1 MDPAI
6 SDEQSQFVADARDI
20 VERLYRDLEQLRSAR
35 SQGRQRRELAAR
47 IFRRVHTLKGSA
59 GSMGLKF
66 VSQIAHEFEGVLDGV
81 RLGRVEITDAVLD
94 AFEDGADAIARAL
107 ESAPAEEP
115 RRGATAVIKRLS
127 ALAAQSKKQGTIAD
141 SLRSALPPEIARS
154 LSEYDLQHTREAVR
168 EGAKLFIVSVGFA
181 IETFDQNFRE
191 LTKLLGQSGEVI
203 STGPGQPP
211 TAGEINFRLLYA
223 AELVSSDILRQA
235 EALGY
240 IDISEIKIE
249 SSAAGVK
256 VSPEALPS
264 RAPSADTGE
273 TVRVELR
280 QLDELISGA
289 SELFR
294 YTTNALLS
302 LGAPGNELA
311 FDNATRHLRRRFI
324 ELEERLI
331 KLRFVPAGEV
341 LARAAARGGRMAARR
356 LGKEVEFE
364 IVGGDVGIDKRL
376 ADKIADPLLH
386 LVRNAVTHGIESPAE
401 REASGKSTTG
411 KVKLAAFNEGSRIH
425 ITVTDDGRGIDWDR
439 IVAAASAHGIANNA
453 SDLST
458 DQCLRLIF
466 RPGFSTAQDV
476 SELSGRGI
484 GLDVVDRVMEQ
495 AGGEVRVATGP
506 GAGTT
511 FAMIMP
517 ATLALVQCL
526 LVQSGDQLYAI
537 ESAGVSEGDVPD
549 INQPAT
555 GEDNCRVEW
564 RGESLP
570 LLHLSTLLGQSD
582 GPDSAETMI
591 VWQSPN
597 TGAAAPA
604 GNDGRN
610 RYALVVE
617 SIKGHQETLVR
628 SLGRHAARWAGVCGA
643 AELFDGNVALVID
656 LDQLIESSSKGS
668 SPEVPSPEG
677 P

>member
-1 MDPAI
+1 MDPVM
-6 SDEQSQFVADARDI
+6 SDEQSQFLADARDI

-59 GSMGLKF
+59 GSLGPKL

-81 RLGRVEITDAVLD
+81 RLGRVEITDAVLN

-107 ESAPAEEP
+107 ESDPVEEP
-115 RRGATAVIKRLS
+115 RPGAAAIIKRLS
-127 ALAAQSKKQGTIAD
+127 ALATESKKQGAIAGT
-141 SLRSALPPEIARS
+141 LRAALPPEIARS

-168 EGAKLFIVSVGFA
+168 EGAKLFIVSAGLA

-203 STGPGQPP
+203 STGPGEPP
-211 TAGEINFRLLYA
+211 TAAEINFRLLYA

-235 EALGY
+235 EALGR

-249 SSAAGVK
+249 SSVAGVK
-256 VSPEALPS
+256 VAPEALPS

-280 QLDELISGA
+280 QLDELISRA

-294 YTTNALLS
+294 FTTSS
-302 LGAPGNELA
+302 LRSLAAPGNKSTL
-311 FDNATRHLRRRFI
+311 DDVTRQLRRRFI

-331 KLRFVPAGEV
+331 KLRLVPAGEV
-341 LARAAARGGRMAARR
+341 LARAAARGGRVAARR
-356 LGKEVEFE
+356 LGKGVEFE
-364 IVGGDVGIDKRL
+364 IAGGDVGIDKSL
-376 ADKIADPLLH
+376 AETIADPLLH
-386 LVRNAVTHGIESPAE
+386 LVRNAVTHGIENPEE
-401 REASGKSTTG
+401 RAAAGKSPTG
-411 KVKLAAFNEGSRIH
+411 RVKLAAFNEGGRIH

-439 IVAAASAHGIANNA
+439 IAAAASAHGIANNS

-466 RPGFSTAQDV
+466 RPGFSTAQDL

-484 GLDVVDRVMEQ
+484 GLDVVDRAMEQ
-495 AGGEVRVATGP
+495 AGGEVRVATER

-526 LVQSGDQLYAI
+526 LVQSGAQLYAI
-537 ESAGVSEGDVPD
+537 ESAGVVEGDVREV
-549 INQPAT
+549 IHAGT
-555 GEDNCRVEW
+555 VEDNSRVEW

-570 LLHLSTLLGQSD
+570 LFHLSTLLGQND
-582 GPDSAETMI
+582 GPDPAETMI

-597 TGAAAPA
+597 NGPAAPA

-610 RYALVVE
+610 RYALVVD
-617 SIKGHQETLVR
+617 SVHGHQETLVR

-643 AELFDGNVALVID
+643 AELFDGNVALVLD
-656 LDQLIESSSKGS
+656 LEELIKAEA
-668 SPEVPSPEG
+668 EG
-677 P
+677 

>member
-1 MDPAI
+1 M
-6 SDEQSQFVADARDI
+6 SDEQSQFLADARDI
-20 VERLYRDLEQLRSAR
+20 VERLYRDLEQLRSVR

-59 GSMGLKF
+59 GSLRLKL

-94 AFEDGADAIARAL
+94 AFEDGTDAIARAL
-107 ESAPAEEP
+107 EAAPAEELRP
-115 RRGATAVIKRLS
+115 RAPAVIKRLS
-127 ALAAQSKKQGTIAD
+127 ALAAESKRQGAIAGT
-141 SLRSALPPEIARS
+141 LRGALPPEIARS
-154 LSEYDLQHTREAVR
+154 LSEYDLQHTREAIR
-168 EGAKLFIVSVGFA
+168 EGAKLFIVSAGFA
-181 IETFDQNFRE
+181 IETFDQSFRE

-203 STGPGQPP
+203 STGPGEPP

-223 AELVSSDILRQA
+223 AELVSSDVLRQA
-235 EALGY
+235 EALGR
-240 IDISEIKIE
+240 IDISEIKVE

-256 VSPEALPS
+256 VSPAALPS
-264 RAPSADTGE
+264 PKLSAGTGE

-289 SELFR
+289 GELFR
-294 YTTNALLS
+294 FTTSSLLS
-302 LGAPGNELA
+302 LAAPGNRLA

-331 KLRFVPAGEV
+331 KLRLVPAGEV

-364 IVGGDVGIDKRL
+364 IAGGDVGIDKSL
-376 ADKIADPLLH
+376 AEKIADPLLH
-386 LVRNAVTHGIESPAE
+386 LVSNAVTHGIESPEE
-401 REASGKSTTG
+401 REASGKSAPG
-411 KVKLAAFNEGSRIH
+411 RIKLAAFNQGSRIH

-439 IVAAASAHGIANNA
+439 IAAAAFAHGIANNA

-466 RPGFSTAQDV
+466 RPGFSTAQDL
-476 SELSGRGI
+476 SELAGRGI
-484 GLDVVDRVMEQ
+484 GLDVVDRAMEQ
-495 AGGEVRVATGP
+495 AGGEVRVATER

-526 LVQSGDQLYAI
+526 VVQSGDQLYAI
-537 ESAGVSEGDVPD
+537 ESAGVVDGDGPKV
-549 INQPAT
+549 IHAGT
-555 GEDNCRVEW
+555 VEDKGRVEW

-570 LLHLSTLLGQSD
+570 LFHLSTLLGQSD
-582 GPDSAETMI
+582 GPDPAETMI
-591 VWQSPN
+591 VWQAPDN
-597 TGAAAPA
+597 GTAAPA
-604 GNDGRN
+604 GNDGGN
-610 RYALVVE
+610 RYGLVVD

-628 SLGRHAARWAGVCGA
+628 NLGRHAARWAGVCGA
-643 AELFDGNVALVID
+643 AELFDGNVALVLD
-656 LDQLIESSSKGS
+656 LEQLIERSSKGS